1 MSVSVTVQH
10 NGIIR
15 VVNGGPVVQEADMAA
30 LKKRFRR
37 GKSNA
42 DGSGLGLAIADR
54 IVAQMGGTLEF
65 LSPAAGEVAA
75 SRRA

>member
-1 MSVSVTVQH
+1 M
-10 NGIIR
+10 
-15 VVNGGPVVQEADMAA
+15 

-54 IVAQMGGTLEF
+54 IVAQMGGTLEL
-65 LSPAAGEVAA
+65 LSPAAGEVAGFEA
-75 SRRA
+75 RMTLPT